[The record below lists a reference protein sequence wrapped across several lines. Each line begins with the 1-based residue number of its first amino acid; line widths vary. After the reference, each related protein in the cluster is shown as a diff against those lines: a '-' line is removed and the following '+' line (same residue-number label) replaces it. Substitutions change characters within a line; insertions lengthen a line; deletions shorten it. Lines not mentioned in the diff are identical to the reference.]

1 MNDLV
6 YYIAGFLF
14 LFVLLPIICF
24 CCHIRSPRLEKLC
37 RPIHC
42 GPHNR
47 NAWLAAWQC
56 TGNADATDTLDNAD
70 EHDRQGNVF
79 TIHDESTR
87 ESRYNDIFF
96 IEPNSAE
103 AARIRAQL
111 EKDDKDLPS
120 YEEVMRMTSVTSTTP
135 ANTAAMTASN
145 ASVNTAETRLSV
157 PPYSE
162 VDPNASS
169 TSLHAVGNATTINSA
184 SAATPTTQTQSTPP
198 PPLFAAAVVSSS
210 VTQAT
215 LNV

>member
-1 MNDLV
+1 MSAYSV
-6 YYIAGFLF
+6 ITV
-14 LFVLLPIICF
+14 FVII
-24 CCHIRSPRLEKLC
+24 
-37 RPIHC
+37 
-42 GPHNR
+42 
-47 NAWLAAWQC
+47 LAALMILMALIRHFC
-56 TGNADATDTLDNAD
+56 GHYADPED
-70 EHDRQGNVF
+70 DRQGNVF

>member
-1 MNDLV
+1 MYMSDIIYLAFLMILLFIIIYKGFSFGTRV
-6 YYIAGFLF
+6 HPAGDQHRDSLYYNRH
-14 LFVLLPIICF
+14 CF
-24 CCHIRSPRLEKLC
+24 TR
-37 RPIHC
+37 
-42 GPHNR
+42 
-47 NAWLAAWQC
+47 A
-56 TGNADATDTLDNAD
+56 
-70 EHDRQGNVF
+70 DRQGNVF

>member
-1 MNDLV
+1 MNDFGTYLIWLLV
-6 YYIAGFLF
+6 VIAVFTILR
-14 LFVLLPIICF
+14 V
-24 CCHIRSPRLEKLC
+24 CCSVMCQSMPSDSGNQQTSGVRRRIVRRIRIDP
-37 RPIHC
+37 P
-42 GPHNR
+42 GA
-47 NAWLAAWQC
+47 NA
-56 TGNADATDTLDNAD
+56 TTST
-70 EHDRQGNVF
+70 DRQGNVF

>member
-1 MNDLV
+1 MGFFNV
-6 YYIAGFLF
+6 YTVGGLLLLI
-14 LFVLLPIICF
+14 VLPCF
-24 CCHIRSPRLEKLC
+24 CYFAYLATSKTSRLQVQS
-37 RPIHC
+37 R
-42 GPHNR
+42 
-47 NAWLAAWQC
+47 
-56 TGNADATDTLDNAD
+56 DTIN
-70 EHDRQGNVF
+70 RQGNVF

>member
-1 MNDLV
+1 MAENVSLFILMSFFFTSFLAIVFVMSCV
-6 YYIAGFLF
+6 YY
-14 LFVLLPIICF
+14 
-24 CCHIRSPRLEKLC
+24 CCVKKQ
-37 RPIHC
+37 
-42 GPHNR
+42 N
-47 NAWLAAWQC
+47 
-56 TGNADATDTLDNAD
+56 D
-70 EHDRQGNVF
+70 DRQGNVF

>member
-1 MNDLV
+1 MDS
-6 YYIAGFLF
+6 YYTFCFDVLILLIAVFLTK
-14 LFVLLPIICF
+14 LLMKFVCNLRYTTWVHDSFGLPHYESVIA
-24 CCHIRSPRLEKLC
+24 R
-37 RPIHC
+37 
-42 GPHNR
+42 
-47 NAWLAAWQC
+47 
-56 TGNADATDTLDNAD
+56 
-70 EHDRQGNVF
+70 DRQGNVF

>member
-1 MNDLV
+1 MGEEEEDSVFTLFSFLLTT
-6 YYIAGFLF
+6 IAL
-14 LFVLLPIICF
+14 LFVIMSCVY
-24 CCHIRSPRLEKLC
+24 CCSSDKDRE
-37 RPIHC
+37 
-42 GPHNR
+42 
-47 NAWLAAWQC
+47 QEQ
-56 TGNADATDTLDNAD
+56 DN
-70 EHDRQGNVF
+70 DRQGNVF

>member
-1 MNDLV
+1 MRENGIYILAFFLIFLVLPLV
-6 YYIAGFLF
+6 YILIRYIIADYLGNRRRRIARTQRNCPNRGLRSQQDR
-14 LFVLLPIICF
+14 LGGGRETVL
-24 CCHIRSPRLEKLC
+24 RY
-37 RPIHC
+37 
-42 GPHNR
+42 
-47 NAWLAAWQC
+47 
-56 TGNADATDTLDNAD
+56 
-70 EHDRQGNVF
+70 DRQGNVF

>member
-1 MNDLV
+1 MSEDMRAANYILLSFISISSVVIVLVMVCV
-6 YYIAGFLF
+6 YY
-14 LFVLLPIICF
+14 CKKEE
-24 CCHIRSPRLEKLC
+24 S
-37 RPIHC
+37 
-42 GPHNR
+42 
-47 NAWLAAWQC
+47 
-56 TGNADATDTLDNAD
+56 D
-70 EHDRQGNVF
+70 DRQGNVF

>member
-1 MNDLV
+1 MSEDMRVANYILLSFISISSVVIVLVMVCV
-6 YYIAGFLF
+6 YY
-14 LFVLLPIICF
+14 CKK
-24 CCHIRSPRLEKLC
+24 EE
-37 RPIHC
+37 
-42 GPHNR
+42 
-47 NAWLAAWQC
+47 
-56 TGNADATDTLDNAD
+56 AD
-70 EHDRQGNVF
+70 DRQGNVF

>member
-1 MNDLV
+1 MAEFGTYIIWLLV
-6 YYIAGFLF
+6 IIAAFTMLRICCSVMCKSLIAEEQNQQTSG
-14 LFVLLPIICF
+14 VRRRIIRQ
-24 CCHIRSPRLEKLC
+24 IRIDPPGANPTTSE
-37 RPIHC
+37 
-42 GPHNR
+42 
-47 NAWLAAWQC
+47 
-56 TGNADATDTLDNAD
+56 
-70 EHDRQGNVF
+70 DRQGNVF

>member
-1 MNDLV
+1 MKT
-6 YYIAGFLF
+6 
-14 LFVLLPIICF
+14 VLLYMSAFFMVFLSCAVVCF
-24 CCHIRSPRLEKLC
+24 CLRFSMWIYMEYWSPPMRQRRGSC
-37 RPIHC
+37 RM
-42 GPHNR
+42 R
-47 NAWLAAWQC
+47 
-56 TGNADATDTLDNAD
+56 
-70 EHDRQGNVF
+70 DRQGNVF

>member
-1 MNDLV
+1 MVFSLFFYIFLV
-6 YYIAGFLF
+6 MTMAMIVRIF
-14 LFVLLPIICF
+14 
-24 CCHIRSPRLEKLC
+24 IRVMCL
-37 RPIHC
+37 
-42 GPHNR
+42 GPEEISDTR
-47 NAWLAAWQC
+47 RSSNA
-56 TGNADATDTLDNAD
+56 
-70 EHDRQGNVF
+70 DRQGNVF

>member
-1 MNDLV
+1 MSDYSYLAV
-6 YYIAGFLF
+6 IFIALG
-14 LFVLLPIICF
+14 VLLILSACVNY
-24 CCHIRSPRLEKLC
+24 C
-37 RPIHC
+37 RVGRFP
-42 GPHNR
+42 
-47 NAWLAAWQC
+47 QY
-56 TGNADATDTLDNAD
+56 
-70 EHDRQGNVF
+70 DRQGNVF

>member
-1 MNDLV
+1 MNEEFDFYSHDPYDDARLV
-6 YYIAGFLF
+6 VIFMTAGMCL
-14 LFVLLPIICF
+14 IIGLIMIVWRL
-24 CCHIRSPRLEKLC
+24 CCMRSTARS
-37 RPIHC
+37 
-42 GPHNR
+42 
-47 NAWLAAWQC
+47 Q
-56 TGNADATDTLDNAD
+56 
-70 EHDRQGNVF
+70 DRQGNVF